1 MATAASLGPGPVADP
16 AAVVADLTAARGSLH
31 TAGPDPGRAWCEAW
45 SDHLDAALQRLAAP
59 VLETQRLTVAAVG
72 GYGRREPCPAS
83 DVDLLLLHDGA
94 EAPALEHAVRSIVYP
109 LWDAGLT
116 VGYAVRDRR
125 EALAAVDD
133 VGSATATLDLRHVAG
148 EVGLGQ
154 LVRAEVTR
162 RLRRRPHRFLAALSR
177 ADADRRERVGDA
189 AEVLEPNL
197 KDGAGGLRDL
207 HSLRWAAG
215 ALVGTV
221 GLDPLV
227 PAGYL
232 GASDRPRL
240 VQAEEELLAARVA
253 LHLVAGKTDV
263 LRLDR
268 QDAVAAR
275 LGEAD
280 AGPHDL
286 APHRL
291 LGRLYLAAR
300 TVAHA
305 HQRAWALIDA
315 DVARGARRRGRPT
328 EQRVAGFE
336 LVDGVLRVPVAEDVD
351 APDLPVR
358 LLEALVAS
366 GAVLDRGSA
375 ARLRRRAETAVAAGP
390 VAGAGPAPAG
400 VVVAGTGPDEPTD
413 PGPRWGWDAAIRD
426 RFLGV
431 LWRGRLALPALAELD
446 EVGVLGAWLPEWAPL
461 RGRPQ
466 RNPYHR
472 FALDR
477 HGWHTVAELAELV
490 RTEPWAARALEA
502 VGDRDALLLAALLHD
517 VGKLVGEPHEETGI
531 PLAAAIARRMA
542 ATPGTIA
549 LLERSVRWHLLLP
562 DTARRRDVTDP
573 ALAEELA
580 GLIGDHPTLA
590 GLHLLAVAD
599 ARATGP
605 TAWND
610 WIGSLVAT
618 LVRRVSAVLDE
629 QSPEEIA
636 GGRHATAVE
645 AERLAPELGA
655 SAELVRDHLQR
666 LPDRYAE
673 ALTPRAV
680 VRHAL
685 MATSRPG
692 PADVRTRVTRGE
704 DDPDGATGV
713 DVLDVVA
720 EDHPGWFAKVAGV
733 VALEGG
739 SIVAADA
746 FTRDDGL
753 SVDTFRVRPP
763 EGAGSSW
770 WARIEG
776 DLHEAAAGK
785 LAIRARV
792 ARKARSEAHRLA
804 RLPEVATA
812 VTAAPDPSGRAT
824 VVEVRTLDR
833 LGVLYAI
840 AAALGELQLDIVVAR
855 VQTIGHEVVDVFY
868 VQDATGRPLD
878 DDHVAELDLAV
889 TAALEPR

>member
-1 MATAASLGPGPVADP
+1 MGALAGAGPVVDP
-16 AAVVADLTAARGSLH
+16 AEVIADLTAALATLR
-31 TAGPDPGRAWCEAW
+31 TAGPAPGRAWCEAW
-45 SDHLDAALQRLAAP
+45 TDHLDAALRRLAGP

-72 GYGRREPCPAS
+72 GYGRRELCPAS
-83 DVDLLLLHDGA
+83 DVDLLLLHDGG

-109 LWDAGLT
+109 LWDAGLM

-154 LVRAEVTR
+154 LVRAEAIR
-162 RLRRRPHRFLAALSR
+162 RLRRRPHRFLAVLSQ
-177 ADADRRERVGDA
+177 ADADRRARVGDA

-207 HSLRWAAG
+207 QSLRWAAG

-240 VQAEEELLAARVA
+240 VRAEEELLAARVA

-263 LRLDR
+263 LRLDL
-268 QDAVAAR
+268 QDAVADR
-275 LGEAD
+275 LGETD

-315 DVARGARRRGRPT
+315 DVARGERRRGRPT
-328 EQRVAGFE
+328 ERQVGGFE
-336 LVDGVLRVPVAEDVD
+336 LVDGVLRVPVDEDVD

-358 LLEALVAS
+358 LLEALVVS

-375 ARLRRRAETAVAAGP
+375 ARLRRRAEAATAASEAAAADPDGP
-390 VAGAGPAPAG
+390 S
-400 VVVAGTGPDEPTD
+400 DL
-413 PGPRWGWDAAIRD
+413 GPRWNWDATIRD

-446 EVGVLGAWLPEWAPL
+446 EVGVLGTWLPEWAPL

-477 HGWHTVAELAELV
+477 HGWHAVAELAELV
-490 RTEPWAARALEA
+490 RTEPWAARALAA
-502 VGDRDALLLAALLHD
+502 VEDQDAVLLAALLHD
-517 VGKLVGEPHEETGI
+517 VGKLVGEPHEETGV

-542 ATPGTIA
+542 AEPGTIA
-549 LLERSVRWHLLLP
+549 TIERSVRWHLVLP

-573 ALAEELA
+573 ALAQELA
-580 GLIGDHPTLA
+580 GVIGDHATLA
-590 GLHLLAVAD
+590 SLHLLAVAD

-618 LVRRVSAVLDE
+618 LVRRVSAVLDQ
-629 QSPEEIA
+629 QSPEDVE
-636 GGRHATAVE
+636 GGRHATARE

-655 SAELVRDHLQR
+655 TPELVRDHLAR
-666 LPDRYAE
+666 LPERYPE
-673 ALTPRAV
+673 ALAPRAV

-685 MATSRPG
+685 MAASRPG

-704 DDPDGATGV
+704 DDPDGSTGV
-713 DVLDVVA
+713 DALDVVA

-753 SVDTFRVRPP
+753 SVDTFQVRPP

-792 ARKARSEAHRLA
+792 ARKARSEGHRLA
-804 RLPEVATA
+804 RLPEVRTA
-812 VTAAPDPSGRAT
+812 VTATLDPAGRAT
-824 VVEVRTLDR
+824 VVEVHTVDR
-833 LGVLYAI
+833 LGALYAI
-840 AAALGELQLDIVVAR
+840 AAALGELELDIVVAR

-889 TAALEPR
+889 TTALELL